1 MILEV
6 TTIYSKLQKMLI
18 DQGIEQR
25 WILEP
30 TPSSKNQCSNRR
42 GIMHDDKTTYSSA
55 HTDFSQGFS
64 YGAYLELDTLLSV
77 QNPLMTAHD
86 EPLFIAVHQV
96 QELWMKLLIHE
107 LQSAMGS
114 LEAGVIDPAMK
125 MLARVSR
132 AQEQMTNAWEALRTM
147 TPTDYLEFRS
157 SFGQAS
163 GFQSH
168 QYRLIEFSFGNKQP
182 FMLKPHTHRPEHVAL
197 LEAALN
203 APSMYDLTL
212 RLLAN
217 RGLEIPSA
225 LLERDFAMPYQ
236 ANDAVRAAWLEVY
249 RNTTRYWDLY
259 ALAEKLVDV
268 EDNFRRW
275 RFNHLTTVERIIGF
289 KQGSGGTAGVPYLR
303 RALEIVLFPELWQV
317 RTEL

>member
-1 MILEV
+1 MNPKDE
-6 TTIYSKLQKMLI
+6 S
-18 DQGIEQR
+18 
-25 WILEP
+25 
-30 TPSSKNQCSNRR
+30 
-42 GIMHDDKTTYSSA
+42 TYSSA
-55 HTDFSQGFS
+55 HTDFRQGFS
-64 YGAYLELDTLLSV
+64 YAAYLGLDQLLSA
-77 QNPLMTAHD
+77 QHPLTAAHD
-86 EPLFIAVHQV
+86 EPLFIMIHQV

-107 LQSAMGS
+107 LQSAMKS

-132 AQEQMTNAWEALRTM
+132 AQEQMTNAWEVLKTM
-147 TPTDYLEFRS
+147 TPADYLEFRS

-168 QYRLIEFSFGNKQP
+168 QYRLIEFLFGNKQP
-182 FMLKPHTHRPEHVAL
+182 FMIKPHAHRPDHFVL
-197 LEAALN
+197 LENALN
-203 APSMYDLTL
+203 APSIYDLVL
-212 RLLAN
+212 RLLAT
-217 RGLEIPSA
+217 RGLKIPA
-225 LLERDFAMPYQ
+225 NLLERDFAEPYQ

-249 RNTTRYWDLY
+249 RDTTHYWDLY